1 MVRYLGKRFLRSILT
16 LLIILSIVFI
26 LVRQMPIDG
35 YFPNIEKMTEAQI
48 QNGLHQ
54 MGLDQPILVQLYNFF
69 KDLILHGNL
78 GVSRV
83 YRNNVPVA
91 EILAPKIPV
100 SIKLGSL
107 SLLFSMLVGLPMGT
121 FMDLGVSRVYRNNV
135 PVAEILAPKIPVS
148 IKLGSLSLLFSMLV
162 GLPMGT
168 FMAKYKGKFFD
179 NLGAAFIVLIQAV
192 PSAVYYLFIQL
203 YGTEWLGISMLFK
216 PDKISSWIL
225 PVFSMSLGNIAY
237 YAMWLRRYM
246 VDESKKDYVTL
257 ARIKGVSENKI
268 FFGHVFR
275 NAFVPLAQYLP
286 TSFLNTV
293 IGSIYIESLYS
304 IPGMGGLLVDV
315 VKKQD
320 NAMVLGIVLLYATV
334 GIIGLLLGDLM
345 MALLDPRINLT
356 KKGGER

>member
-1 MVRYLGKRFLRSILT
+1 MARYLGKRFLRSILT
-16 LLIILSIVFI
+16 LFIILSIVFI

-54 MGLDQPILVQLYNFF
+54 MGLDQPLLVQLFNFF
-69 KDLILHGNL
+69 KNLILKGDL
-78 GVSRV
+78 GISRV
-83 YRNNVPVA
+83 YRNNVPVT
-91 EILAPKIPV
+91 EILSPKIPV

-107 SLLFSMLVGLPMGT
+107 SLLL
-121 FMDLGVSRVYRNNV
+121 
-135 PVAEILAPKIPVS
+135 
-148 IKLGSLSLLFSMLV
+148 SMLV

-179 NLGAAFIVLIQAV
+179 NLGAAFIVLIEAV

-216 PDKISSWIL
+216 ADQPSSWIL

-246 VDESKKDYVTL
+246 VDESKKDYITL

-275 NAFVPLAQYLP
+275 NAFVPMAQYLP

>member
-1 MVRYLGKRFLRSILT
+1 MARYLGKRFLRSILT
-16 LLIILSIVFI
+16 LFIILSIVFI

-54 MGLDQPILVQLYNFF
+54 MGLEQPLLVQLFNFF
-69 KDLILHGNL
+69 KNLILKGDL
-78 GVSRV
+78 GISRV
-83 YRNNVPVA
+83 YRNNVPVTD
-91 EILAPKIPV
+91 ILAPKIPV

-107 SLLFSMLVGLPMGT
+107 SLLL
-121 FMDLGVSRVYRNNV
+121 
-135 PVAEILAPKIPVS
+135 
-148 IKLGSLSLLFSMLV
+148 SMLV

-179 NLGAAFIVLIQAV
+179 NLGAAFIVLIEAV

-216 PDKISSWIL
+216 ADQPSSWIL

-246 VDESKKDYVTL
+246 VDESKKDYITL

-275 NAFVPLAQYLP
+275 NAFVPMAQYLP

-345 MALLDPRINLT
+345 MALFDPRIKLN

>member
-1 MVRYLGKRFLRSILT
+1 MARYLGKRFLRSILT
-16 LLIILSIVFI
+16 LFIILSIVFI

-54 MGLDQPILVQLYNFF
+54 MGLDQPLLVQLFNFF
-69 KDLILHGNL
+69 KNLILKGDL
-78 GVSRV
+78 GISRV
-83 YRNNVPVA
+83 YRNNVPVT

-107 SLLFSMLVGLPMGT
+107 SLLL
-121 FMDLGVSRVYRNNV
+121 
-135 PVAEILAPKIPVS
+135 
-148 IKLGSLSLLFSMLV
+148 SMLV

-179 NLGAAFIVLIQAV
+179 NLGAAFIVLIEAV

-216 PDKISSWIL
+216 ADQPSSWIL

-246 VDESKKDYVTL
+246 VDESKKDYIIL

-275 NAFVPLAQYLP
+275 NAFVPMAQYLP

>member
-1 MVRYLGKRFLRSILT
+1 MTNVAAYLGKRFLRSMVT

-26 LVRQMPIDG
+26 LVRQMPIEG
-35 YFPNIEKMTEAQI
+35 YFPNIEKMSDEMI

-54 MGLDQPILVQLYNFF
+54 MGLDQPILVQLGNFF
-69 KDLILHGNL
+69 KNLILHGDL
-78 GVSRV
+78 GTSRV

-107 SLLFSMLVGLPMGT
+107 SLLVSLLVGLPMGT
-121 FMDLGVSRVYRNNV
+121 L
-135 PVAEILAPKIPVS
+135 
-148 IKLGSLSLLFSMLV
+148 
-162 GLPMGT
+162 
-168 FMAKYKGKFFD
+168 MAKYKGRFFD
-179 NLGAAFIVLIQAV
+179 HLGTGFIVFINAV
-192 PSAVYYLFIQL
+192 PAAVYYLFIQL
-203 YGTEWLGISMLFK
+203 YGSELLHISMLFDESK
-216 PDKISSWIL
+216 AVSWIL

-246 VDESKKDYVTL
+246 VDESRKDYVML
-257 ARIKGVSENKI
+257 ARIKGANENRI
-268 FFGHVFR
+268 MFRHVFR
-275 NAFVPLAQYLP
+275 NSFVPLAQYIP

-320 NAMVLGIVLLYATV
+320 NAMVQGIVLLYACV
-334 GIIGLLLGDLM
+334 GVIGLLLGDLM
-345 MALLDPRINLT
+345 MVVLDPRINLV
-356 KKGGER
+356 KKGGDR

>member
-1 MVRYLGKRFLRSILT
+1 MVT

-26 LVRQMPIDG
+26 LVRQMPIEG
-35 YFPNIEKMTEAQI
+35 YFPNIEKMSDEMI

-54 MGLDQPILVQLYNFF
+54 MGLDQPILVQLGNFF
-69 KDLILHGNL
+69 KNLILHGDL
-78 GVSRV
+78 GTSRV

-107 SLLFSMLVGLPMGT
+107 SLLVSLLVGLPMGT
-121 FMDLGVSRVYRNNV
+121 L
-135 PVAEILAPKIPVS
+135 
-148 IKLGSLSLLFSMLV
+148 
-162 GLPMGT
+162 
-168 FMAKYKGKFFD
+168 MAKYKGRFFD
-179 NLGAAFIVLIQAV
+179 HLGTGFIVFINAV
-192 PSAVYYLFIQL
+192 PAAVYYLFIQL
-203 YGTEWLGISMLFK
+203 YGSELLHVSMLFDESK
-216 PDKISSWIL
+216 AVSWIL

-246 VDESKKDYVTL
+246 VDESRKDYVML
-257 ARIKGVSENKI
+257 ARIKGANENRI
-268 FFGHVFR
+268 MFRHVFR
-275 NAFVPLAQYLP
+275 NSFVPLAQYIP

-320 NAMVLGIVLLYATV
+320 NALVQGIVLLYACV
-334 GIIGLLLGDLM
+334 GVIGLLLGDLM
-345 MALLDPRINLT
+345 MVVLDPRINLV
-356 KKGGER
+356 KKGGDR